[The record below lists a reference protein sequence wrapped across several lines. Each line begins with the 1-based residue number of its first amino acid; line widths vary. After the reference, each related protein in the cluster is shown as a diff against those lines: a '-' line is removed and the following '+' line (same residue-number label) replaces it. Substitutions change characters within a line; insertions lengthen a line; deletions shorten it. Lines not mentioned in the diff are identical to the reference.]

1 MMEVINKY
9 SEKFKKIN
17 VEEKLNYIL
26 IIRIIL
32 NIYQVLH
39 VILNINSI
47 LLLLSAFVIVILSVI
62 SIPLVEEVYEK
73 KIYTIENRYL
83 MQFVNIYLIF
93 MMIWIAG
100 KELSI

>member
-1 MMEVINKY
+1 MEMINKY
-9 SEKFKKIN
+9 NEKFKKIN
-17 VEEKLNYIL
+17 IEEKLNYIL
-26 IIRIIL
+26 IIRMIL

-47 LLLLSAFVIVILSVI
+47 PLILSAFIIVILSVI
-62 SIPLVEEVYEK
+62 SIPLVEEVYKK

>member
-1 MMEVINKY
+1 MMEIINKY

-26 IIRIIL
+26 IIRMIL

-47 LLLLSAFVIVILSVI
+47 LLLSAFVIVILSVI
-62 SIPLVEEVYEK
+62 SIPLVEEVYKK